1 MPKSKQKSKKK
12 QRSAAPSTLSLKE
25 RLVQKRKVARER
37 KELIRFTTFAVF
49 LAAIFGLLLGLVV
62 EPNLGIGTAVAVL
75 CLTLSF
81 KYPRQALWAFLIY
94 MPFSGTIT
102 YSISTSPSP
111 FLQLAKDAL
120 YFPALVGIIQ
130 YCRRHRLPVLIPKAL
145 MPPLGILLAFCLI
158 TLVFVNGF
166 QQLWPEP
173 TAQPLLLAEPP
184 DQPLLLGILGLKVL
198 LGYIPLI
205 VCAYYLLRNMQDFL
219 FLTRLHVVL
228 ALVCCGLAFIQY
240 IFLTTGR
247 CTGTIGEGAD
257 LFKTS
262 LRARCLVGGS
272 LLYSPEQGL
281 IRLPGTFVA
290 PWQWGWFLISNAF
303 FTFASAFN
311 DPSFIWRIASLGSM
325 ASIFIM
331 AVLSG
336 QRIALGLVPVAF
348 VFLLFLT
355 GQIANLKR
363 FIPIGVGLAI
373 ILGIATA
380 INPEILQ
387 ERVDSF
393 SGRWNASP
401 PQQFIAAQFQV
412 AWKAQE
418 GFLGNGLAR
427 ATNAARVLGKTILLE
442 TYYPKILYEI
452 GPFGMLAFLVF
463 VTTLT
468 VVTFKAYRSIKNQ
481 SLRSYGASLWVFIL
495 LISYNTYYYPLDVE
509 PVAIYYWFFAGVIL
523 KLPELDKLER
533 LKEADQERNESRG
546 RKLHKGFAKIHRR

>member
-1 MPKSKQKSKKK
+1 MPRSKPKSRKK
-12 QRSAAPSTLSLKE
+12 QRRAKNSALSLKE
-25 RLVQKRKVARER
+25 RLAQKRKVERER
-37 KELIRFTTFAVF
+37 KELIRFTAFAVF
-49 LAAIFGLLLGLVV
+49 SAAFFGLLLGLVGD
-62 EPNLGIGTAVAVL
+62 PKLGVGAAVAIL
-75 CLTLSF
+75 CLALCF

-102 YSISTSPSP
+102 YSISINPSP
-111 FLQLAKDAL
+111 LLQLGKDVL
-120 YFPALVGIIQ
+120 YIPALVGIIQ

-145 MPPLGILLAFCLI
+145 MLPLGILLAFCLL

-173 TAQPLLLAEPP
+173 PGQTLLEVGPP
-184 DQPLLLGILGLKVL
+184 DQPLPLGILGLKVL
-198 LGYIPLI
+198 IGYIPLI
-205 VCAYYLLRNMQDFL
+205 VCAYYLLRNMQDLL

-240 IFLTTGR
+240 MFLTTGQ
-247 CTGTIGEGAD
+247 CAGNTGEGAD
-257 LFKTS
+257 LFQTS
-262 LRARCLVGGS
+262 LKARCFVGGS

-303 FTFASAFN
+303 FTFGSAFN

-336 QRIALGLVPVAF
+336 QRIALALVPVAF
-348 VFLLFLT
+348 VLQLFLT

-373 ILGIATA
+373 ILGIAMA
-380 INPEILQ
+380 NNPEILQ
-387 ERVDSF
+387 DRVDSF

-401 PQQFIAAQFQV
+401 PQQFIVQQFQV
-412 AWKAQE
+412 AWKEQE
-418 GFLGNGLAR
+418 GFLGNGLGR
-427 ATNAARVLGKTILLE
+427 ATNAARVLGKTILFE

-452 GPFGMLAFLVF
+452 GPFGTLAFLF
-463 VTTLT
+463 FATTLT
-468 VVTFKAYRSIKNQ
+468 VITFKAYRSVKNQ
-481 SLRSYGASLWVFIL
+481 SLRSYGASFWVFIL

-523 KLPELDKLER
+523 KLPELDKLET
-533 LKEADQERNESRG
+533 KRG
-546 RKLHKGFAKIHRR
+546 R